1 MRAVI
6 WGTGGTAVEVLRQK
20 LLYSKYEIAA
30 FTDSDPESWGKV
42 FWRGIP
48 VVPPEEMKEIYVML
62 IQAGSDYKKKDTFQK
77 SCLDYAQEYSWRN
90 GFIDIVRECDTM

>member
-30 FTDSDPESWGKV
+30 FTDSDPEHGGKV
-42 FWRGIP
+42 FLEGAFLSCR
-48 VVPPEEMKEIYVML
+48 
-62 IQAGSDYKKKDTFQK
+62 QKK
-77 SCLDYAQEYSWRN
+77 
-90 GFIDIVRECDTM
+90 